1 VHVQASTDRPLAT
14 GADTLVVGVF
24 EDEPAAG
31 DELGPAVTALL
42 DSGEAGGAFRRLASA
57 HHDGRRVIVA
67 GLGRRADLD
76 AERAR
81 AAAGLVQ
88 RRAAECRARTLC
100 WGVPDGVGDE
110 IAAGL
115 VEGTLLAAYRF
126 GRYKPPGGDEPAG
139 LERLILCA
147 RADVSAS
154 TRRAAALASAQN
166 RARDLANR
174 APNDLTPTALAGYA
188 SALASRHPELTAE
201 TLGGAEIRDRGM
213 GAFAAVAQGSD
224 QDARLI
230 TLEYEPAGAPAGAPR
245 LALVGKAVTF
255 DSGGLAIKTRAGMID
270 EKFDMAGGAAVI
282 EAVAALAELEARVR
296 LLGVV
301 GATENMISGHSIR
314 PGDVVTALDG
324 TTIEINNPDAEGR
337 LVLADC
343 ITHARRR
350 GCGAIIDIATLT
362 GAIVTALGSAHA
374 GMMATDDALAERLRA
389 AGERTGERV
398 WRMPLHPDYAELV
411 KGRYAQLTNRPE
423 RQEAQAITAAELLHH
438 FAGDVPWAH
447 LDIAGTAD
455 HGRTPYLD
463 RGGTGFGV
471 RLLAETAIAFGA
483 G

>member
-1 VHVQASTDRPLAT
+1 VHVQASTDPPLAT
-14 GADTLVVGVF
+14 GADTVAVGVF
-24 EDEPAAG
+24 EEEPSRG
-31 DELGPAVTALL
+31 GELGPAVAALL
-42 DSGEAGGAFRRLASA
+42 DAGEAGAAFSRVASG

-67 GLGRRADLD
+67 GLGRRWDFD

-81 AAAGLVQ
+81 IAAALVQ
-88 RRAAECRARTLC
+88 RRAGELRARTLC
-100 WGVPDGVGDE
+100 WAIPDGLGDQ
-110 IAAGL
+110 IVAGL

-126 GRYKPPGGDEPAG
+126 RRYRPAAADEPSG
-139 LERLILCA
+139 VEQLIL
-147 RADVSAS
+147 SAAVDTS
-154 TRRAAALASAQN
+154 QPSRRAAVLAGAQN

-174 APNDLTPTALAGYA
+174 APNDLTPTAFADYA
-188 SALASRHPELTAE
+188 SALAARHPHLTVE
-201 TLGGAEIRDRGM
+201 VGDGAGIRDLGM

-224 QDARLI
+224 EDPRLV
-230 TLEYEPAGAPAGAPR
+230 TLEYEPAAAPPGARR

-255 DSGGLAIKTRAGMID
+255 DSGGLAIKSRTGMLD
-270 EKFDMAGGAAVI
+270 MKFDMAGGGAVI
-282 EAVAALAELEARVR
+282 EAIAALAELEAPARV
-296 LLGVV
+296 LGVV
-301 GATENMISGHSIR
+301 GATENMISGHAVR
-314 PGDVVTALDG
+314 TGDVVTALDG

-350 GCGAIIDIATLT
+350 GCDALIDIATLT

-374 GMMATDDALAERLRA
+374 GMMSTDDTLADLLSA
-389 AGERTGERV
+389 VGARTGERV

-438 FAGDVPWAH
+438 FAGEVPWAH

-455 HGRTPYLD
+455 HGHTAYLD

-471 RLLAETAIAFGA
+471 RLLAETAIAFG
-483 G
+483 GG